1 MSWQRWVLIVIGALL
16 AGLGEATFS
25 TILPSPWRDIRPVLP
40 VAVLFVVL
48 GRPRAGMVWA
58 ALGGLMLDLYAI
70 GPSPFSF
77 ARLML
82 TVALISLASLSVLTN
97 RSVYATAMLMTLG
110 RVVEWIVHRAASA
123 VSSLLFQARM
133 PIEPFG
139 DLLLTVV
146 WDVSI
151 VTVAFIVIASFT
163 KRFLVTAPHGYRGYD
178 DL

>member
-1 MSWQRWVLIVIGALL
+1 MSWQKWVFVVIGALL

-48 GRPRAGMVWA
+48 GRPRAGMAWA
-58 ALGGLMLDLYAI
+58 ALGGLMIDLYVI

-82 TVALISLASLSVLTN
+82 TVSLVSLVSLSVLTN
-97 RSVYATAMLMTLG
+97 RSVYATAMLMALG
-110 RVVEWIVHRAASA
+110 RGAEWIVHRAASA
-123 VSSLLFQARM
+123 VSSILFQAHM
-133 PIEPFG
+133 PIEPLG
-139 DLLLTVV
+139 NLLLTVV
-146 WDVSI
+146 WDVAI
-151 VTVAFIVIASFT
+151 VTMAFIVIASFT

-178 DL
+178 DS